1 MRKKSVIYFQSK
13 ISLFLLSISHRTK
26 AIKKME
32 QISVS
37 VVFQTF
43 FPSWP
48 KIEFFYTIKKTYLLV
63 FSHLVVAATSDE
75 GNFLRQNIP
84 GAASATPATSEA
96 VASEAAGGGNSS

>member
-37 VVFQTF
+37 VVFRLSFLLGPKLNF
-43 FPSWP
+43 F
-48 KIEFFYTIKKTYLLV
+48 IL
-63 FSHLVVAATSDE
+63 
-75 GNFLRQNIP
+75 
-84 GAASATPATSEA
+84 
-96 VASEAAGGGNSS
+96 